1 MDDGDLGGLERVDDV
16 VAGDDALL
24 VVTAAHAEH
33 AGEAALGH
41 CGVGGAGGDGDDA
54 RFVVDLG
61 RRNGGGGAEV
71 PDHADG
77 LVLVDQAVG
86 DGHGLF
92 RFAGVVGLDQLDL
105 LAVDA
110 AGGVDVFGG
119 LGSAAPVLFAK
130 RSVGAGVRPG
140 NADDDISLYYGRNAQ
155 RGGNRQ
161 SQKAFSENLL
171 RHGVLLLRFLGLALV
186 FSKWRAI
193 NSCSC
198 SAP

>member
-1 MDDGDLGGLERVDDV
+1 MQAAEVDDLGAGGADLGDQRVEVFLATGQAFVQDFLHAALGQLRLGGVGQALTVGVLVVDDGDLGGLEFVDDV

-41 CGVGGAGGDGDDA
+41 HGVGGAGGDGDDA
-54 RFVVDLG
+54 GFVVDLG
-61 RRNGGGGAEV
+61 RRDGGGGAEV

-92 RFAGVVGLDQLDL
+92 RLAGIVCFHQRDL

-110 AGGVDVFGG
+110 AGGVDIVGG
-119 LGSAAPVLFAK
+119 LGGAAPVLFT
-130 RSVGAGVRPG
+130 
-140 NADDDISLYYGRNAQ
+140 
-155 RGGNRQ
+155 
-161 SQKAFSENLL
+161 E
-171 RHGVLLLRFLGLALV
+171 
-186 FSKWRAI
+186 
-193 NSCSC
+193 
-198 SAP
+198 